1 MAVIVDSSVWIA
13 YLTREP
19 IAELEKLT
27 GKDDIVLPPLVVAEL
42 FSGDLTIPQRVF
54 LGELLQD
61 YEMHQTDLEHWLRVG
76 DLRRRLRTKGIN
88 ATIPDA
94 HIAQCALDLN
104 ATLFTRDDIFPR
116 IANVTSLRLH

>member
-1 MAVIVDSSVWIA
+1 M
-13 YLTREP
+13 
-19 IAELEKLT
+19 
-27 GKDDIVLPPLVVAEL
+27 
-42 FSGDLTIPQRVF
+42 
-54 LGELLQD
+54 
-61 YEMHQTDLEHWLRVG
+61 RVG
-76 DLRRRLRTKGIN
+76 DLRRLLKSHGIN